1 MTDQHRLKQLIRER
15 VARTGESYTTARRHV
30 LAARTPA
37 YSLDAGGVHAPS
49 TLLRR
54 LLRRNGID
62 LSEAMA
68 CGLGGGIGFM
78 AAVFEYRGVPPIL
91 TIVAQHHPDPWLP
104 AALGRLGVTFTEG
117 HSASARPALAALR
130 STLDSG
136 LPVYC
141 TIAAGAPRL
150 DTDPHGVVVTGE
162 SDASFLVDAGG
173 SALAAVGA
181 DDFAAAWSAH
191 RKGRHQRLVVTGDAP
206 TVPLGAAVRAA
217 IATTVAHLTGPVL
230 GNAFDANFG
239 FAGMTRFAAQ
249 LRTSFPRRFADRA
262 FFARR
267 LRECLEEQ
275 YTAPSATRPLYA
287 DFLDEASVVT
297 GDAALAS
304 AAGLFRESGAFWSS
318 LADLGSS
325 GSFAEMAD
333 LVDAAREAEEAAVQL
348 LASPSPGPAPRPAP
362 GPAPRP
368 DPGPAP
374 RPAPGPTPRPDP
386 GPAPRP
392 APGPDLRQ

>member
-1 MTDQHRLKQLIRER
+1 MTDQHRRKQLIRER
-15 VARTGESYTTARRHV
+15 AARTGESYTTARRHV
-30 LAARTPA
+30 LAARAPG
-37 YSLDAGGVHAPS
+37 YSLGGGGVHAPS

-54 LLRRNGID
+54 LLRRNGIE

-68 CGLGGGIGFM
+68 CGLAGGIGFM
-78 AAVFEYRGVPPIL
+78 AAVFEYRGAPPIL
-91 TIVAQHHPDPWLP
+91 TIVAQHHPEPWLP

-117 HSASARPALAALR
+117 HNSSARPAMAALR

-141 TIAAGAPRL
+141 TIAAGPPRL

-162 SDASFLVDAGG
+162 SGASFLVDSGG
-173 SALAAVGA
+173 AALVAVGA
-181 DDFAAAWSAH
+181 LDFAAAWSAH
-191 RKGRHQRLVVTGDAP
+191 RKGRHHRLVVTGEAP
-206 TVPLGAAVRAA
+206 TVPLASAVRAA

-249 LRTSFPRRFADRA
+249 LRTTFPRRFADRD
-262 FFARR
+262 FFAQR

-287 DFLDEASVVT
+287 DFLEEASVVT
-297 GDAALAS
+297 GAAALSS
-304 AAGLFRESGAFWSS
+304 AAGLFRESGRSWSS
-318 LADLGSS
+318 LAAMGLD

-333 LVDAAREAEEAAVQL
+333 LVDAAREAEEAAVRL
-348 LASPSPGPAPRPAP
+348 LAPPPGS
-362 GPAPRP
+362 
-368 DPGPAP
+368 
-374 RPAPGPTPRPDP
+374 
-386 GPAPRP
+386 
-392 APGPDLRQ
+392 DLRQ